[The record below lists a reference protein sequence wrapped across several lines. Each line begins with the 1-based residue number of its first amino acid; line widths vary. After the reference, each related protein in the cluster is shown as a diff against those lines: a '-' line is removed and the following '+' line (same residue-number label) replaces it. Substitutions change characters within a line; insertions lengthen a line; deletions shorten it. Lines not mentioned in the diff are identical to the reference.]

1 LTLIWTDYHQI
12 IIVQQ
17 LVVYKTNYVKKYKNK
32 NMATLTGQ
40 YISQSYGGIIQLSTN
55 TGIVTGSFTQ
65 LQDGVGTNL
74 GWSVKTGGILSG
86 SQVTASLFGTTNTFV
101 GIQTISGS
109 VSNVVRALSIT
120 SQTASVDLST
130 GNLFTLTLVS
140 GSTTNINPTNI
151 QRGQTSMIQITQ
163 PAVGSGTV
171 TFNSIVKFPSG
182 SSYIASTGSNAI
194 DTIALV
200 SFNGT
205 TLQSVSSYNFV

>member
-1 LTLIWTDYHQI
+1 
-12 IIVQQ
+12 
-17 LVVYKTNYVKKYKNK
+17 
-32 NMATLTGQ
+32 MATLTGQ

-86 SQVTASLFGTTNTFV
+86 SQVTASLFGTASFAVSASWAPSQTVTINTGSFATTGSNTFV
-101 GIQTISGS
+101 GNQTISGS
-109 VSNVVRALSIT
+109 VYNAVRALTIT

-163 PAVGSGTV
+163 PAIGSGSV
-171 TFNSIVKFPSG
+171 TFNSNVKFPSG

>member
-1 LTLIWTDYHQI
+1 
-12 IIVQQ
+12 
-17 LVVYKTNYVKKYKNK
+17 
-32 NMATLTGQ
+32 MATLTGQ
-40 YISQSYGGIIQLSTN
+40 FISQSYGGIIQLSTN

-109 VSNVVRALSIT
+109 VSNVVRTLTIT

-140 GSTTNINPTNI
+140 GSTTHINPTNL
-151 QRGQTSMIQITQ
+151 QTGQTSMIQITQ
-163 PAVGSGTV
+163 PAISSGSV
-171 TFNSIVKFPSG
+171 TFNSNVKFPSG

-205 TLQSVSSYNFV
+205 TLQSVPSYNFV